1 MQTSGHSAALERD
14 ECCSEDTILAFLAG
28 ELASEVLLEV
38 EEHLTRCGACRRV
51 VSIAGAHVRSI
62 QREASGAASK
72 SAATED
78 SRALLRSL
86 RRVDEIDYVIDRELA
101 RGGMGRILLATDR
114 QGRRVAIK
122 VLLGSGERATRRF
135 VRELQITARLQHP
148 SIVTLYEAGRWRS
161 GEPFFAMKLVPGRT
175 LREELAALPAWKD
188 RLALVPRLIAIT
200 DALAY
205 AHDEGII
212 HRDLKPG
219 NILVGAFGETVVIDW
234 GLAKDRRAPDDDS
247 SDDPSP
253 TPVPSHGDNTTVLGT
268 PVGTPAY
275 MSPEQARG
283 ESVDERADV
292 YGLGALLYHV
302 LSGHAPFS
310 GFSPKDVLAQVIGDP
325 PPSLIERMPELPT
338 DLVTIVQKAMMRDP
352 AERYPTA
359 KDMAEDLRRFA
370 AGQLVSVHAYSSR
383 ALVRRWLRKNR
394 AAVTV
399 ATALL
404 TLGAIAAWLSV
415 DRIIHERNRAE
426 SERTIATAH
435 HTAAEGLV
443 RYLITEFRARVS
455 RLDRLDLLEG
465 LESQVSQY
473 YENVAQSGA
482 PLDPLTLSNQAA
494 TLQALGFVEY
504 ERRHMDKARDLFRRS
519 LEHWQSADLG
529 DATPVAD
536 LVAQGKTWHALGLIE
551 YAEGRADTAIADH
564 RRAVDLA
571 DRCARLDPKYLP
583 GYLMGATNLGRISDT
598 LQMRKGDLEGAQTV
612 SEQAIARLEP
622 LLTEHPNESD
632 LLRKLAG
639 LHQTASGRFLTLGKL
654 DEAAASVEK
663 SAALFARLVGE
674 DPGDLMVA
682 RQYAYALVFRATVE
696 MSRGHLEAGIAAVR
710 ESIHRYDGVVA
721 RDPGNQSSQE
731 ELAIGHTFLC
741 DFERRASQLTNAE
754 QSCRTALEIFRRHQ
768 QADGSTASTS
778 SMLVLAL
785 TNLGRVEMAAER
797 LRPAR
802 QTLTEAVSIA
812 RGLMISQPD
821 TGRWKEDVVMAMT
834 RLIDV
839 ELRLR
844 EAAPA
849 AEHLREALALAEGCA
864 REAPENVD
872 IQSNLGTLS
881 MLAGDAAWLDGRAE
895 QAASRYETAR
905 QLFARSSEHSS
916 ESVDF
921 QTSLARASTARA
933 RVLASMSSGQRQEAR
948 ELWDGARAALENLA
962 QQGRLYPED
971 EPLLAALKV
980 RGETSPRALPSEMP
994 SAAERHPNSKR
1005 TRR

>member
-1 MQTSGHSAALERD
+1 MPTSGHSAALERD

-28 ELASEVLLEV
+28 ELASEDLFRV
-38 EEHLTRCGACRRV
+38 EEHLTRCSACQRV
-51 VSIAGAHVRSI
+51 VAVAGAHVRSI
-62 QREASGAASK
+62 QRDASGATSTPAVT
-72 SAATED
+72 AD
-78 SRALLRSL
+78 SNALLRSL
-86 RRVDEIDYVIDRELA
+86 RLVDEIDYVIDRELA

-122 VLLGSGERATRRF
+122 VLLERSERATRRF

-205 AHDEGII
+205 AHDQGVI

-234 GLAKDRRAPDDDS
+234 GLAKDRHAPSDDS

-253 TPVPSHGDNTTVLGT
+253 PPVQPSHGDDTTVLGT

-302 LSGHAPFS
+302 LSGHAPFT

-370 AGQLVSVHAYSSR
+370 AGQLVSVHSYSSR
-383 ALVRRWLRKNR
+383 ALARRWLRKNR

-399 ATALL
+399 AAALL

-426 SERTIATAH
+426 SERAIATAH

-443 RYLITEFRARVS
+443 RYLITEFRARVG

-465 LESQVSQY
+465 LEGQVSQY
-473 YENVAQSGA
+473 YENVGQSGA
-482 PLDPLTLSNQAA
+482 PLDPLTQSNQAV

-504 ERRHMDKARDLFRRS
+504 ERRHMDKARDLFHRS
-519 LEHWQSADLG
+519 LEHWRAADLG

-536 LVAQGKTWHALGLIE
+536 LVQRGKSWHALGLIE
-551 YAEGRADTAIADH
+551 YAAGNADAAIAEH
-564 RRAVDLA
+564 QRAVDLA
-571 DRCARLDPKYLP
+571 DRCIRLDPDHLP
-583 GYLMGATNLGRISDT
+583 GYLMAATNLGRIADT
-598 LQMRKGDLEGAQTV
+598 LQMRKGDLAAALVVG
-612 SEQAIARLEP
+612 EQAIQKLEP
-622 LLTEHPNESD
+622 LLMGHPNESEV
-632 LLRKLAG
+632 LRKLAG
-639 LHQTASGRFLTLGKL
+639 LYQTASGRFLTLGKL
-654 DEAAASVEK
+654 DEASARIEK
-663 SAALFARLVGE
+663 SAAFFARVVAE
-674 DPGDLMVA
+674 NPGDLMVA
-682 RQYAYALVFRATVE
+682 RQSAYALVFLATVE
-696 MSRGHLEAGIAAVR
+696 IGRGRLEAGIAAAR
-710 ESIHRYDGVVA
+710 ESIDRYAGAVA
-721 RDPGNQSSQE
+721 RDPENQSIEE
-731 ELAIGHTFLC
+731 ELGVGHTFQC
-741 DFERRASQLTNAE
+741 DFERRAARLGDAE
-754 QSCRTALEIFRRHQ
+754 QSCRKALEIFRRHQ
-768 QADGSTASTS
+768 QADASNVTTS

-797 LRPAR
+797 LRPAQ
-802 QTLTEAVSIA
+802 QTLTEATRIA
-812 RGLMISQPD
+812 RGLMVSQPD
-821 TGRWKEDVVMAMT
+821 TGKWKEDLVMAMM

-844 EAAPA
+844 DTGAA
-849 AEHLREALALAEGCA
+849 AEHLQEALVLAEAGA
-864 REAPENVD
+864 RKASENVD
-872 IQSNLGTLS
+872 IQSNLGILS
-881 MLAGDAAWLDGRAE
+881 TLAGDAAWLDGRALE
-895 QAASRYETAR
+895 AASRYETAR
-905 QLFARSSEHSS
+905 QVFTRLSERSSGA
-916 ESVDF
+916 VDV
-921 QTSLARASTARA
+921 QTGLARASMGRA
-933 RVLASMSSGQRQEAR
+933 RVLASMPGGNPQGAR
-948 ELWDGARAALENLA
+948 ELWESARAALENLA
-962 QQGRLYPED
+962 QDGRLYPED
-971 EPLLAALKV
+971 ERALTALKADGAPKV
-980 RGETSPRALPSEMP
+980 SPSEMP
-994 SAAERHPNSKR
+994 SAAEHHPNSRR
-1005 TRR
+1005 TRP